1 MKLRLIKRVAERKS
15 EAKKMRREGNVP
27 AVIYVKD
34 KASESAAVDGIEFS
48 AALRAIQPGR
58 LATTLF
64 TLVDEKGHERRAIVK
79 EIQYEPTTYRIL
91 HLDFEE
97 LFHDRKVNVKVPIE
111 CVGVVDCVG
120 IKLGGILRQ
129 VVRHILVS
137 CLPKDIPT
145 VFQVDVR
152 NMGQM
157 ESKRLGDIE
166 IPQTVRP
173 IANLKEVAVVI
184 AKK

>member
-1 MKLRLIKRVAERKS
+1 MKLRLMKRTADRKS
-15 EAKKMRREGNVP
+15 EANKLRREGNVP
-27 AVIYVKD
+27 AVIYVKEQ
-34 KASESAAVDGIEFS
+34 ASESVAVNGAEFS
-48 AALRAIQPGR
+48 AALRSIQPGR
-58 LATTLF
+58 LATTRF
-64 TLVDEKGHERRAIVK
+64 ILVDEHGKERLAIVK
-79 EIQYEPTTYRIL
+79 EIQYDPTSYRVL

-97 LFHDRKVNVKVPIE
+97 LFNDRKVNVKVPIE
-111 CVGVVDCVG
+111 CVGVVDCIGV
-120 IKLGGILRQ
+120 KLGGTLRQ

-137 CLPKDIPT
+137 CLPKDIPD

-157 ESKRLGDIE
+157 EAKRLGDIE